1 MNENIGYF
9 TDAELLMLSD
19 GILALVAN
27 AEEALRL
34 IRNKEVHGIMSQEMQ
49 RYSDLNAKL
58 CGMMGKI

>member
-34 IRNKEVHGIMSQEMQ
+34 VKNKDIHGIISQEMQ
-49 RYSDLNAKL
+49 RYSDLNAKV
-58 CGMMGKI
+58 CSMMGKV

>member
-34 IRNKEVHGIMSQEMQ
+34 VRNKDIHGIISQEMQ

-58 CGMMGKI
+58 YSMMGKV

>member
-19 GILALVAN
+19 GILALVEN

-34 IRNKEVHGIMSQEMQ
+34 VKNKDIHGIISQEMQ
-49 RYSDLNAKL
+49 RYSDLNAKV
-58 CGMMGKI
+58 CSMMGKV

>member
-34 IRNKEVHGIMSQEMQ
+34 VRNKDIHGIISQEMQ
-49 RYSDLNAKL
+49 RYSDLNAKV
-58 CGMMGKI
+58 CSMMGKV